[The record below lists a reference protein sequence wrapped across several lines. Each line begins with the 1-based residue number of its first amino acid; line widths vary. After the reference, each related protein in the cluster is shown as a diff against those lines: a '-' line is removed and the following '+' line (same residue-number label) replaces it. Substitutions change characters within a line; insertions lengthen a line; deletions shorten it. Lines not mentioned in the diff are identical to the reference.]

1 MKYALKNNC
10 IYKLNETRIQ
20 IVDLSDRNMFELTDL
35 MRELFI
41 YLFINNKSDDF
52 ALNQLMQKNF
62 SPLQARRELNKL
74 IYPLYNHKF
83 ISCRNNKTIG
93 HNCLYIHSCLLEI
106 TNVCNFRC
114 PHCYVDKKNAK
125 YLPFEDVK
133 VFADEL
139 YELNCN
145 SITLTGGEVFT
156 HFEFNK
162 IYEYLYK
169 KGFLISINTN
179 SSLINDEVI
188 ELFKKMPPNI
198 VEISLYGYDEETYY
212 NFTHC
217 KNCYAN
223 IITNIKKLQDI
234 GIDVK
239 LKNVITNANKKF
251 FDKIKEVAHSNGCL
265 FRSDYISF
273 PQINNDNNQK
283 LNPEQI
289 SVENVMEYLSNYKS
303 CEEYYLRLF
312 STAGHT
318 RKVFKCKQ
326 KDDNFFM
333 NVDKQISICLCMQSD
348 SLQYQYGQL
357 SNVLLALRRFK
368 SLKYRRNAK
377 CRNCKY
383 ISLCRYCPGKFKM
396 STQDFQT
403 PPEWFCDLGQSIYK
417 KYVDGFHMIRK
428 CYLNNKELSKIFGI
442 VSNNMKK
449 LGFEISAKDETVW
462 KENLQRNLTDEKFY
476 FYVIYQNGEIV
487 GFVEVGVFEDKLFLS
502 ELQLCDNAKN
512 TRVLPNIL
520 NRLVELD
527 ELANFDKIYFKIN
540 KNNIKSQKTFEHLG
554 AVKNAENSN
563 SYSYVLGKNNVKK
576 YLKKIKR

>member
-162 IYEYLYK
+162 IYEYLYE

-417 KYVDGFHMIRK
+417 SM
-428 CYLNNKELSKIFGI
+428 S
-442 VSNNMKK
+442 
-449 LGFEISAKDETVW
+449 
-462 KENLQRNLTDEKFY
+462 TDS
-476 FYVIYQNGEIV
+476 I
-487 GFVEVGVFEDKLFLS
+487 
-502 ELQLCDNAKN
+502 
-512 TRVLPNIL
+512 
-520 NRLVELD
+520 
-527 ELANFDKIYFKIN
+527 
-540 KNNIKSQKTFEHLG
+540 
-554 AVKNAENSN
+554 
-563 SYSYVLGKNNVKK
+563 
-576 YLKKIKR
+576 

>member
-1 MKYALKNNC
+1 MERGAL
-10 IYKLNETRIQ
+10 
-20 IVDLSDRNMFELTDL
+20 
-35 MRELFI
+35 
-41 YLFINNKSDDF
+41 
-52 ALNQLMQKNF
+52 
-62 SPLQARRELNKL
+62 
-74 IYPLYNHKF
+74 
-83 ISCRNNKTIG
+83 
-93 HNCLYIHSCLLEI
+93 HSCLLEI

-145 SITLTGGEVFT
+145 SITLTGGEIFFT

-162 IYEYLYK
+162 IYEYLYE

-198 VEISLYGYDEETYY
+198 VEISLYGYDEETY
-212 NFTHC
+212 
-217 KNCYAN
+217 
-223 IITNIKKLQDI
+223 
-234 GIDVK
+234 
-239 LKNVITNANKKF
+239 
-251 FDKIKEVAHSNGCL
+251 
-265 FRSDYISF
+265 
-273 PQINNDNNQK
+273 
-283 LNPEQI
+283 
-289 SVENVMEYLSNYKS
+289 
-303 CEEYYLRLF
+303 
-312 STAGHT
+312 
-318 RKVFKCKQ
+318 
-326 KDDNFFM
+326 
-333 NVDKQISICLCMQSD
+333 
-348 SLQYQYGQL
+348 
-357 SNVLLALRRFK
+357 
-368 SLKYRRNAK
+368 
-377 CRNCKY
+377 
-383 ISLCRYCPGKFKM
+383 YCPGKFKM

-554 AVKNAENSN
+554 AVKNAENSS